1 VLGHS
6 IQAILI
12 MDKGGIPQFLMKL
25 DPKAT
30 DLDPMLV
37 SGFFT
42 AVQSF
47 SREVIEKG
55 ASEFQVDY
63 GARLFT
69 VISSTQLDLVSVSVG
84 SWLES
89 ITPVLG
95 SLLRRY
101 ESEWSKL
108 STNEK
113 DRLDI
118 HNSFTEFRDQV
129 IQNLS
134 FREVSPKWVPFTI
147 DSDRTPSIEGGTL
160 LAPYID
166 GMRSIEGIIMQSGLR
181 REEVISEI
189 SRLWA
194 IGVISFR
201 SLIDTSDIVISTS
214 RISRLLQTS
223 SQERIELER
232 LHPDIVSVLPRL
244 AGLFDG
250 RRTVDIIVKSLSEQY
265 DERDLIQ
272 AIDYLLEVNVI
283 EALSSEKRRIL
294 LVKEAFDIAL
304 KVAEKVYSSPDAYKV
319 LEFALGKVSVPEVVG
334 EIKHTDDRWWVDYES
349 RLYEGLDPKR
359 LMDLYS
365 EWMKLLA
372 QFVGLLDVKKVRK
385 YVDSLVG
392 AYSSYLLERYSE
404 QDLRG
409 FEEFA
414 FWLETISANAK

>member
-1 VLGHS
+1 MLGHS

-42 AVQSF
+42 AVQTF

-69 VISSTQLDLVSVSVG
+69 IISSEHLDLVSVSVG

-89 ITPVLG
+89 MTPVLS

-101 ESEWSKL
+101 ESEWMKL

-113 DRLDI
+113 DKLDI
-118 HNSFTEFRDQV
+118 HNSFSEFREQV

-134 FREVSPKWVPFTI
+134 FREVSPKWVPFII
-147 DSDRTPSIEGGTL
+147 DSESTPSIEGGTY

-166 GMRSIEGIIMQSGLR
+166 GMRSIEGVIMQSGLQR
-181 REEVISEI
+181 DEVISEI

-194 IGVISFR
+194 IGTISFR
-201 SLIDTSDIVISTS
+201 SIIDNSDIVISTS
-214 RISRLLQTS
+214 RINRLLQTS
-223 SQERIELER
+223 SPERSELER
-232 LHPDIVSVLPRL
+232 LHPDIVSVLSRL
-244 AGLFDG
+244 AGMFDG
-250 RRTVDIIVKSLSEQY
+250 RRTVDAIVKSLSEQY

-272 AIDYLLEVNVI
+272 AIDYLLEVNAV
-283 EALSSEKRRIL
+283 EVLSSEKRRIL
-294 LVKEAFDIAL
+294 LVKESFDIAL
-304 KVAEKVYSSPDAYKV
+304 RVAEKIYTSKSAYEC
-319 LEFALGKVSVPEVVG
+319 LETAIGDVSVPEVVG
-334 EIKHTDDRWWVDYES
+334 EIKHAENRWWVDYES
-349 RLYEGLDPKR
+349 RLHEGLDPKR

-365 EWMKLLA
+365 EWMSLLA
-372 QFVGLLDVKKVRK
+372 QFVKLLDTKKLKK
-385 YVDSLVG
+385 YVDTLVG
-392 AYSSYLLERYSE
+392 AYSTYLLERYSE

-409 FEEFA
+409 FEEFG
-414 FWLETISANAK
+414 FWLETITAGVR

>member
-1 VLGHS
+1 MLGHS

-42 AVQSF
+42 AVQTF

-69 VISSTQLDLVSVSVG
+69 VISSEHLDLVSVSVG

-89 ITPVLG
+89 MTPVLS

-101 ESEWSKL
+101 ESEWMKL

-113 DRLDI
+113 DKLDI
-118 HNSFTEFRDQV
+118 HNSFSEFREQV

-134 FREVSPKWVPFTI
+134 FREVSPKWVPFII
-147 DSDRTPSIEGGTL
+147 DSESMPSIEGGTY

-166 GMRSIEGIIMQSGLR
+166 GMRSIEGIIMQSGLQR
-181 REEVISEI
+181 DEVISEI

-194 IGVISFR
+194 VGTISFR
-201 SLIDTSDIVISTS
+201 SIIDNSDIVISTS
-214 RISRLLQTS
+214 RINKLLQTS
-223 SQERIELER
+223 SPERSELER
-232 LHPDIVSVLPRL
+232 LHPDIVSILPRL
-244 AGLFDG
+244 AGMFDG
-250 RRTVDIIVKSLSEQY
+250 RRTVDAIVKSLSEQF

-272 AIDYLLEVNVI
+272 AIDYLLEVNAI
-283 EALSSEKRRIL
+283 EVLSSEKRRIL
-294 LVKEAFDIAL
+294 LVKESFDIAL
-304 KVAEKVYSSPDAYKV
+304 RVAEKIYTSESAYDC
-319 LEFALGKVSVPEVVG
+319 LETAISNVSVPEVVG
-334 EIKHTDDRWWVDYES
+334 EIKHTENRWWVDYES
-349 RLYEGLDPKR
+349 RLHEGLDPKR

-365 EWMKLLA
+365 EWMSLLA
-372 QFVGLLDVKKVRK
+372 KFVNLLDTKKLKK
-385 YVDSLVG
+385 YVDTLVG
-392 AYSSYLLERYSE
+392 AYSTYLLERYSE

-409 FEEFA
+409 FEEFG
-414 FWLETISANAK
+414 FWLETITAGVR

>member
-1 VLGHS
+1 MLGHS

-42 AVQSF
+42 AVQTF

-69 VISSTQLDLVSVSVG
+69 VISSEHLDLVSVSVG

-89 ITPVLG
+89 ITPVLS

-101 ESEWSKL
+101 ESEWMKL

-113 DRLDI
+113 DKLDI
-118 HNSFTEFRDQV
+118 HNSFSEFREQV

-134 FREVSPKWVPFTI
+134 FREVSPKWVPFII
-147 DSDRTPSIEGGTL
+147 DSESMPSIEGGTY

-166 GMRSIEGIIMQSGLR
+166 GMRSIEGIIMQSGLQR
-181 REEVISEI
+181 DEVISEI

-194 IGVISFR
+194 VGTISFR
-201 SLIDTSDIVISTS
+201 SIIDNSDIVISTS
-214 RISRLLQTS
+214 RISKLLQTS
-223 SQERIELER
+223 SPERSELER
-232 LHPDIVSVLPRL
+232 LHPDIVTILPRL
-244 AGLFDG
+244 AGMFDG
-250 RRTVDIIVKSLSEQY
+250 RRTVDAIVKSLSEQY
-265 DERDLIQ
+265 DERDLVQ
-272 AIDYLLEVNVI
+272 AIDYLLEVNAI
-283 EALSSEKRRIL
+283 EVLSSEKRRIL
-294 LVKEAFDIAL
+294 LVKESFDIAL
-304 KVAEKVYSSPDAYKV
+304 RVAEKIYSSESAYDC
-319 LEFALGKVSVPEVVG
+319 LETAIGDVSVPEVVG
-334 EIKHTDDRWWVDYES
+334 EIKHAENRWWVDYES
-349 RLYEGLDPKR
+349 RLHEGLDPKR

-365 EWMKLLA
+365 EWMSLLA
-372 QFVGLLDVKKVRK
+372 QFVKLLDTKKLKK
-385 YVDSLVG
+385 YVDTLVG
-392 AYSSYLLERYSE
+392 AYSTYLLERYSE

-409 FEEFA
+409 FEEFG
-414 FWLETISANAK
+414 FWLETITASVR

>member
-1 VLGHS
+1 
-6 IQAILI
+6 

-42 AVQSF
+42 AVQTF

-69 VISSTQLDLVSVSVG
+69 IISCDNLDLVAISVG

-89 ITPVLG
+89 MTPVLG
-95 SLLRRY
+95 SLLRNY
-101 ESEWSKL
+101 ESEWMKL
-108 STNEK
+108 TTNQK

-118 HNSFTEFRDQV
+118 HSSFPEFREQV

-134 FREVSPKWVPFTI
+134 FREVSPTWVPFI
-147 DSDRTPSIEGGTL
+147 MDSEDAPSIEGGTH

-166 GMRSIEGIIMQSGLR
+166 GMRSIEGIIMESGLR

-214 RISRLLQTS
+214 RMNRLLQVTS
-223 SQERIELER
+223 TERTELER
-232 LHPDIVSVLPRL
+232 LHPDFIPLLPRL

-250 RRTVDIIVKSLSEQY
+250 RRTVDVIVRSLAEQY

-272 AIDYLLEVNVI
+272 AIDYLLEVNAI

-304 KVAEKVYSSPDAYKV
+304 RVSEKVYSSKVAYEI
-319 LEFALGKVSVPEVVG
+319 LEFVIRKVSVPEVVG
-334 EIKHTDDRWWVDYES
+334 EIKHTEDRYWVDYES

-365 EWMKLLA
+365 EWMKVLA
-372 QFVGLLDVKKVRK
+372 QFVGKLESNKMKK
-385 YVDSLVG
+385 YVDTLVG

-414 FWLETISANAK
+414 FWLETILANPT